1 MVFHEHGY
9 ERARISDI
17 TDSLGIGKGTL
28 YLYFH
33 SKKDLLLQCLG
44 YPDELIGD
52 LEEELELRGG
62 DFFSNLRARMQR
74 VDQYSW
80 FSPLIDLTRV
90 SEHSPDPEVR
100 SKAKMSSRFGVTRMA
115 RDLVKAIQ
123 DGRIRDIDPELAV
136 VAYVGMADNV
146 RRRVLADDRYSL
158 AEGEDFVMEAM
169 TAWLSPNP
177 SKAVPDTTA
186 GGTVIPCVL
195 SRMERG
201 RIARV
206 RLGGR
211 YLGCWLGPVGAHRS
225 RPPAVV
231 AIHRSDDSF
240 TGSVETREG
249 DQFEFDWTEHGRLG
263 RGALGNS
270 QVELLNVAG
279 LTFRV
284 VRLSATGNRNPGR
297 SGPRRTSRSGGRA
310 PLRPTTSC
318 SISTMSGPS
327 HAATD
332 GKLTRQRSLRGLPR
346 TGC

>member
-9 ERARISDI
+9 ERARIADI

-100 SKAKMSSRFGVTRMA
+100 SKAKMSSRFGVARLE
-115 RDLVKAIQ
+115 RDLVKAIH

-136 VAYVGMADNV
+136 WAYVGMVDNV
-146 RRRVLADDRYSL
+146 RRRVLADDRYSV
-158 AEGEDFVMEAM
+158 AEGEDFVIEAM

-177 SKAVPDTTA
+177 GKAVPDA
-186 GGTVIPCVL
+186 AAWRGPLTVRTQDGNGIEL
-195 SRMERG
+195 RE
-201 RIARV
+201 V
-206 RLGGR
+206 RLGGKAC
-211 YLGCWLGPVGAHRS
+211 LGCWLGPVETYIDPDRLRS
-225 RPPAVV
+225 V

-240 TGSVETREG
+240 TGSVETRDG
-249 DQFEFDWTEHGRLG
+249 DHFEVRLDPG
-263 RGALGNS
+263 MVVSGESVLGIS
-270 QVELLNVAG
+270 RVELLNVAS
-279 LTFRV
+279 LTF
-284 VRLSATGNRNPGR
+284 G
-297 SGPRRTSRSGGRA
+297 
-310 PLRPTTSC
+310 
-318 SISTMSGPS
+318 
-327 HAATD
+327 
-332 GKLTRQRSLRGLPR
+332 
-346 TGC
+346 